1 MASSKV
7 PSSGG
12 QYYYVSA
19 CASPPVSKPLSYLV
33 GWLGVIGWQAY
44 GTAICYGA
52 ATMGQ
57 GLYAFN
63 HPDYVAEPWHGW
75 LGTLAVL
82 ALAILVNI
90 SVHHKAA
97 LSGGHHDAHQ
107 GHKHY
112 RHVVVIVVVSS
123 HASVGM
129 VTSHHGSG
137 GWPDALTSSFVGL
150 PNFLFAMV
158 GLDSIALLNLPRLT
172 KSVRLAH
179 PKAGALSL

>member
-90 SVHHKAA
+90 SGTTK
-97 LSGGHHDAHQ
+97 LPFLEGIMTLI
-107 GHKHY
+107 
-112 RHVVVIVVVSS
+112 RVI
-123 HASVGM
+123 
-129 VTSHHGSG
+129 
-137 GWPDALTSSFVGL
+137 
-150 PNFLFAMV
+150 NIIAM
-158 GLDSIALLNLPRLT
+158 LLLLW
-172 KSVRLAH
+172 
-179 PKAGALSL
+179 